1 MTKPITIDLPHK
13 LGAEE
18 AKRRIAGGIGRLEH
32 YVPGGADVRSSWTG
46 NRLDL
51 VVGAMGQ
58 EVNCSI
64 DVQERIVRVEMLL
77 PPLLAMFA
85 GKIRDALTRRGT
97 ELLEDKRT

>member
-1 MTKPITIDLPHK
+1 M
-13 LGAEE
+13 
-18 AKRRIAGGIGRLEH
+18 
-32 YVPGGADVRSSWTG
+32 PGGADVRSSWAG

-85 GKIRDALTRRGT
+85 GKIRDALTHCGT
-97 ELLEDKRT
+97 ELLEDKRS

>member
-13 LGAEE
+13 LGADE
-18 AKRRIAGGIGRLEH
+18 AKRRIAGGIGRLAH
-32 YVPGGADVRSSWTG
+32 YVPGGADVRSSWSG

-58 EVNCSI
+58 EVNCTI

-77 PPLLAMFA
+77 PPLLAMFG

-97 ELLEDKRT
+97 ELLEDRSK

>member
-13 LGAEE
+13 LGADE
-18 AKRRIAGGIGRLEH
+18 AKRRIAGGIGRLEQ
-32 YVPGGADVRSSWTG
+32 YVPGGADVRSSWAG

-51 VVGAMGQ
+51 VVAAMGQ

-85 GKIRDALTRRGT
+85 GKIRDSLARRGT
-97 ELLEDKRT
+97 ELLEDKTK

>member
-1 MTKPITIDLPHK
+1 
-13 LGAEE
+13 
-18 AKRRIAGGIGRLEH
+18 
-32 YVPGGADVRSSWTG
+32 
-46 NRLDL
+46 
-51 VVGAMGQ
+51 MGQ

-97 ELLEDKRT
+97 ELLEDKRS

>member
-1 MTKPITIDLPHK
+1 MTKPITIDLPHQ
-13 LGAEE
+13 LGIAE
-18 AKRRIAGGIGRLEH
+18 AKRRIAGGIGRLEQH
-32 YVPGGADVRSSWTG
+32 VPGGADVRSSWAG

-77 PPLLAMFA
+77 PPLLAIFA
-85 GKIRDALTRRGT
+85 GKIRDTLARRGG
-97 ELLEDKRT
+97 ELLEDKRK